1 MIKVSTTGMAV
12 SLKTDLRFPIPG
24 QQGHGGRI
32 IQYGKASSYGRTQYN
47 TLPTYIRNAIDHPD
61 SGNRF
66 TDDELRRSIEF
77 LIQLL

>member
-1 MIKVSTTGMAV
+1 MKERKPYIKECDDFIFNHPLFDSA
-12 SLKTDLRFPIPG
+12 K
-24 QQGHGGRI
+24 
-32 IQYGKASSYGRTQYN
+32 YGKASSYGRTQYN

-66 TDDELRRSIEF
+66 TDDELRKSIEF